1 MKTLKTLLAIALIAV
16 ACSAQATATT
26 KGDDKKEVEQAVEKL
41 RQGMLNG
48 DRATL
53 ESIAAEEL
61 SYGHSNGR
69 VEDKKEFVEA
79 FASGTSDFKTIELTE
94 QTVTVSGNTAWVRHK
109 LYGETNDKGV
119 PGTAKIAILT
129 VWVKQKGSWKLFARQ
144 AVKIQ

>member
-1 MKTLKTLLAIALIAV
+1 MKTLKMLLAIALIAV
-16 ACSAQATATT
+16 VCTANAAT
-26 KGDDKKEVEQAVEKL
+26 KGDDKKDVEQAVEKL

-53 ESIAAEEL
+53 ESVAAEEL

-79 FASGTSDFKTIELTE
+79 FVSGTSDFKTIELTD

-119 PGTAKIAILT
+119 PGTAKISILT
-129 VWVKQKGSWKLFARQ
+129 VWVKQKGTWKLFARQ